1 MLTTMVPFLTCLLLA
16 SATAGPSG
24 AGLLIQEQPIG
35 ADFGPPAF
43 PEDTGTVN
51 EIACDID
58 VRLFPS
64 RQFLQA
70 RTRIAFRSLVPGL
83 SQVHFVLYNDT
94 LRIGSVTSG
103 PDTLDYTYDSGTKT
117 LSIQLNDSLGQGQQD
132 SVAVSYAGYI
142 TSALGS
148 YCRLDDTVG
157 FSMLPYVWY
166 PAGYDLYYSSR
177 RDDFSTW
184 RVTLTVPRNWRGLS
198 CGMLLDSTITDSTLT
213 YVWQP
218 SRGYVAVS
226 FGAGPYQMA
235 TRNWGGLQLRYYD
248 SDTLAAVTQYGI
260 IGTVLDYFTRTFGP
274 VTLDKLAF
282 FDHQASFGAAHPSLV
297 MMPLPNQLYPLAHE
311 IGHHWWGISVTR
323 RYDSETWLNE
333 GFATYMSALLYEDS
347 LGVAAR
353 DEALDT
359 LAVHYL
365 AVPPLQ
371 DRAIVPDPTTS
382 QYRNAILYQK
392 GAWVLHMLRGVLGD
406 SAFFRGMRSYAET
419 FRDSVVVIDDFR
431 RAMEQAGGRA
441 LDWFFNEWLYW
452 TGAPSYSYW
461 WRADSVGPAR
471 FLVTV
476 GVDQQGPLYTM
487 PVQVSAFSG
496 GVPMDTWVWVD
507 NGADTAR
514 FEVSSRP
521 DSVVLDRQDWLL
533 DRGLHNVGMQEPSGT
548 GHEDAG
554 PPLATIVRGVLYVQ
568 GLGTRSG
575 FSDNPVMSRATLL
588 DAVGRKVLDLT
599 PGPNDISR
607 LNPGVYF
614 VNIPGRNGVTK
625 VVTLN

>member
-1 MLTTMVPFLTCLLLA
+1 MVPFLTCLLLA
-16 SATAGPSG
+16 PATAGPSG

-51 EIACDID
+51 QIACDID

-83 SQVHFVLYNDT
+83 SRVHFVLYNDT

-117 LSIQLNDSLGQGQQD
+117 LSIQLNDTLGQGQQD

-148 YCRLDDTVG
+148 YCRLDNTVG

-184 RVTLTVPRNWRGLS
+184 RITLTVPRNWRGLS

-226 FGAGPYQMA
+226 FGAGPYQLA
-235 TRNWGGLQLRYYD
+235 TRDWGGLQLRYYD
-248 SDTLAAVTQYGI
+248 SDTLAAGVQYGI
-260 IGTVLDYFTRTFGP
+260 IGTVLNYLTRTFGP

-282 FDHQASFGAAHPSLV
+282 FDHRASFGAAHPSLV
-297 MMPLPNQLYPLAHE
+297 MMPLPNQLYPMAHE

-323 RYDSETWLNE
+323 RYDAETWLNE

-359 LAVHYL
+359 MAARYL
-365 AVPPLQ
+365 AMPPNQ
-371 DRAIVPDPTTS
+371 DRAIVPAPWTSPHCTT
-382 QYRNAILYQK
+382 ILYSK

-406 SAFFRGMRSYAET
+406 SAFFDGMKAYAET
-419 FRDSVVVIDDFR
+419 FRDSIAVIDDFR
-431 RAMEQAGGRA
+431 GVMEQAGGRP
-441 LDWFFNEWLYW
+441 LDWFFDEWLYG
-452 TGAPSYSYW
+452 TGAPGYDYS
-461 WRADSVGPAR
+461 WRADSIGPAR
-471 FLVTV
+471 LSVTV
-476 GVDQQGPLYTM
+476 VIEQTGTLFTM

-533 DRGLHNVGMQEPSGT
+533 DRGLHNVGMQESSGT
-548 GHEDAG
+548 GYEDAG
-554 PPLATIVRGVLYVQ
+554 PPLATIVRGVVYIP
-568 GLGTRSG
+568 GPGTRPG
-575 FSDNPVMSRATLL
+575 LVDHPVMSPAALL
-588 DAVGRKVLDLT
+588 DVSGRKVMELV
-599 PGPNDISR
+599 PGANDVCR
-607 LNPGVYF
+607 LAPGIYF
-614 VNIPGRNGVTK
+614 VRQASCVVTK
-625 VVTLN
+625 VLIAR